1 MFTLRH
7 AFIFCALAALSAT
20 AQQAPSSRLVRLV
33 VTDSAN
39 RMVTGLNSNNF
50 EVLENGLPRPFALFE
65 GASPASIAVVGPLL
79 PSVAGAMRPDDEL
92 IDAAGVAD
100 AVQRLSSS
108 KNARRVLIASTGTD
122 TQNVP
127 EGIQVLIADEATLP
141 LTLREVHQSYVIE
154 LAPAA
159 TGSSIDV
166 RLKPPKGL
174 PPLKLDRR

>member
-1 MFTLRH
+1 
-7 AFIFCALAALSAT
+7 
-20 AQQAPSSRLVRLV
+20 
-33 VTDSAN
+33 
-39 RMVTGLNSNNF
+39 
-50 EVLENGLPRPFALFE
+50 
-65 GASPASIAVVGPLL
+65 
-79 PSVAGAMRPDDEL
+79 MRPDDEL